1 MASLA
6 VGDYLDL
13 SMANARQQWSLILGR
28 APADGQRGPDFLPV
42 ETLLCF
48 GASMVVNHRSFGGSS
63 SHRAPT
69 PVLELATLFRR
80 TPASILAKLAN
91 LDGSRSHGA
100 KAEPELSQRL
110 TAQPALMRILYAVI
124 IDTAREHGIG
134 PDRLPDFLDLS
145 DEDNDLLGYDE
156 LLDVDLDKIIAQRVQ
171 DLIDSTRADDA
182 VETGRRLE
190 VEIRLGQRRF
200 ANDVLTNY
208 ERRCAFCGFEPTHLP
223 KRKLLIA
230 SHIKPWS
237 KANDRERLD
246 TANGVAACPVHD
258 VAFDQGLITVDN
270 DLNIH
275 RTPLLDASIERDP
288 GVATYFGSP
297 PLRARLL
304 TPGTIRPGQPYVA
317 WHREHVAGMPAA

>member
-1 MASLA
+1 MAGLT
-6 VGDYLDL
+6 VGDYLEL
-13 SMANARQQWSLILGR
+13 SMADARQQWLSIATRL
-28 APADGQRGPDFLPV
+28 PSDGQRGPDFLPL

-48 GASMVVNHRSFGGSS
+48 GASLVVNHRSFGGSS

-69 PVLELATLFRR
+69 PVQELAGLFRR

-91 LDGSRSHGA
+91 LDGTRSHGA

-110 TAQPALMRILYAVI
+110 TAQPALMRILYNVI
-124 IDTAREHGIG
+124 IDTARELGIG
-134 PDRLPDFLDLS
+134 PNRLPDFLDLS
-145 DEDNDLLGYDE
+145 DEDRDLLGYDE
-156 LLDVDLDKIIAQRVQ
+156 LLDVDLDKIIARRVLE
-171 DLIDSTRADDA
+171 LIELTPASDA
-182 VETGRRLE
+182 LETGRRLE
-190 VEIRLGQRRF
+190 VAIRLGQRRF
-200 ANDVLTNY
+200 ANDVLINY

-237 KANDRERLD
+237 RATDRERLD

-275 RTPLLDASIERDP
+275 RTALLDASIERDP

-304 TPGTIRPGQPYVA
+304 TPGPIRPGQPYVA
-317 WHREHVAGMPAA
+317 WHREHVAGMSAA